1 MDNKSMIDVK
11 KRSFRIKIT
20 SSVCIL
26 LLLILGLIFSLV
38 GAKYSNKAELTQLT
52 NNSNSQMMGYFI
64 NAQDK
69 NIVIDGGTKEDSQN
83 LQKYIKD
90 SGGTVNA
97 WFITHPHKDHAGA
110 IIDIIENTDIKIE
123 HIYVT
128 LNDIEWYQKNEPQ
141 RAEEAIQLKDA
152 LENDR
157 VKDVV
162 TEVSLNQKIKIGTV
176 NCEILGTKNP
186 EITVNAMNNSSMVI
200 KMYLGRK
207 SILFLGDTGAESSQ
221 KLIENEKEKLPSDIV
236 QMAHHGQNGATEEL
250 YKKIDP
256 KICLWPTPEWL
267 WNNDKG
273 EGEDSGNWKTKETRN
288 WMENMHVEKNIIEKD
303 GDQTITVW

>member
-1 MDNKSMIDVK
+1 MKMSNQ
-11 KRSFRIKIT
+11 KRKAFFKNSLI
-20 SSVCIL
+20 IL
-26 LLLILGLIFSLV
+26 TVLLILLVLIRCFI
-38 GAKYSNKAELTQLT
+38 KKNKTGIELTQLSAR
-52 NNSNSQMMGYFI
+52 SNDSMMGYFI
-64 NAQDK
+64 RTSNNK
-69 NIVIDGGTKEDSQN
+69 NIVVDGG
-83 LQKYIKD
+83 LQKESETLKQYIKKY
-90 SGGTVNA
+90 GNTVDY

>member
-1 MDNKSMIDVK
+1 M
-11 KRSFRIKIT
+11 
-20 SSVCIL
+20 
-26 LLLILGLIFSLV
+26 

-256 KICLWPTPEWL
+256 KICLWPTPDWL

-288 WMENMHVEKNIIEKD
+288 WMENMHVEKNVIEKD

>member
-1 MDNKSMIDVK
+1 MIDVK

-186 EITVNAMNNSSMVI
+186 
-200 KMYLGRK
+200 
-207 SILFLGDTGAESSQ
+207 
-221 KLIENEKEKLPSDIV
+221 
-236 QMAHHGQNGATEEL
+236 
-250 YKKIDP
+250 
-256 KICLWPTPEWL
+256 
-267 WNNDKG
+267 
-273 EGEDSGNWKTKETRN
+273 
-288 WMENMHVEKNIIEKD
+288 
-303 GDQTITVW
+303 